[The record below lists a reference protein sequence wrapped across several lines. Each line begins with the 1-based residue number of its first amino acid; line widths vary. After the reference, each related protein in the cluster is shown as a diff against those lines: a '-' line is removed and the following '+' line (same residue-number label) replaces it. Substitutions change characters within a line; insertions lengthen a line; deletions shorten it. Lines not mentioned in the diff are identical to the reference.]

1 MYIVLNAS
9 LKNRTNYGGPFL
21 LYISLIPRF
30 HLACIL
36 KAISTGVGFNL
47 GLGPRLFHDN
57 RETMKLS
64 LGTRLRF

>member
-9 LKNRTNYGGPFL
+9 LKNRKNSGYKVLFSFI
-21 LYISLIPRF
+21 YSLIPRF

-57 RETMKLS
+57 RKTMKAWE
-64 LGTRLRF
+64 